1 MRNAIRTCPVCK
13 GKVEMHLEGWLYDH
27 TFGEDLCPGNGMSV
41 EEPTFEPE
49 KSEQEPTLFDQILA
63 VMPEGARHHWEY
75 SEQSRE
81 KHGDRGCTCDLCQ
94 TLTAVRDAR

>member
-1 MRNAIRTCPVCK
+1 MNRPAWRDCSRCN
-13 GKVEMHLEGWLYDH
+13 YDLH
-27 TFGEDLCPGNGMSV
+27 RCPGCAENLPHGI
-41 EEPTFEPE
+41 EICDACA
-49 KSEQEPTLFDQILA
+49 EQADERETLIGRVLA

-94 TLTAVRDAR
+94 TLIAVRAAR